1 MPARSPQHRAQPLRL
16 RDLRWTCPASWIPAA
31 KRRKN
36 DDDAP
41 DPWLGFG
48 LLGQTRALQALEL
61 GLNVKG
67 SGYNVF
73 VANLGGSDEPEQV
86 VQLIEQ
92 LRDKLHCEIPHEH
105 VFVHNF
111 DDPVRPKH
119 LQLRSGQAAMLQE
132 GMVRWVRALSRE
144 ISQLL
149 ESDAHSERR
158 QHLYNRYRRA
168 EEQLFRRFGKE
179 LQQAGLELVQI
190 EDENGARRDIFVRI
204 GEQLLP
210 VEALPEL
217 PRDARPKVAEIKRF
231 NKLYEAALADLNK
244 VQRKARALG
253 LRLISQVQSMDAKVV
268 EEVVQSLTLALA
280 EEVEADLEMAAWLG
294 DCAGYANSHPQL
306 FLRHESIGDDDDDD
320 TGKAPFGLEVFE
332 VNVVR
337 SLPKDDGCPIV
348 YEQHPNY
355 SNLFGSVERH
365 VLRQG
370 PGKAHMAVRSGSLL
384 EADGGFLVLN
394 ARDIF
399 RETEVW
405 RALKRTMQTGRL
417 EIHALEAISPLGV
430 TGVRP
435 APIPLNLKLVLV
447 GSADLFEALH
457 VQDADFPNIFK
468 VKAEFEETVPL
479 NRKHVGGL
487 ATSLRALGAEMGL
500 LPFARSGLQALA
512 ERAVNLAGRRTQI
525 STELPILLD
534 FAREASYF
542 AERSPKKKIARE
554 HVMEAKAAFRRM
566 HATDSEWHLRHVMEG
581 VYEIQTDGEKVGS
594 LNALTVVGLG
604 PLSFGRVARVS
615 AVVAAGDESYL
626 NIERDVD
633 LSGPIHSKGVLM
645 LESFMRHRFGQK
657 RSLPVKVSLTFDQNY
672 GPIDGDS
679 ASSTEV
685 YALMS
690 AIGEMPLRQ
699 DVAVTG
705 AVNMK
710 GDVLAVGGVNAKVRG
725 FFDLCHARGL
735 TGKQGVILPKSN
747 VQDLMLDETVIN
759 SVRAGLFHLWAVDH
773 VDAGIAVLTGLKAT
787 EVRARV
793 QKGLETFAE
802 ALKES
807 NDSADDSSDSD
818 SSKSAS

>member
-1 MPARSPQHRAQPLRL
+1 MPARSPQHRAQQLRL

-31 KRRKN
+31 KSRKKE
-36 DDDAP
+36 DDAP
-41 DPWLGFG
+41 DPWLAFG
-48 LLGQTRALQALEL
+48 LMGQTRALQALEI

-73 VANLGGSDEPEQV
+73 VAGLGGSDEPEKAV
-86 VQLIEQ
+86 SLIEQ
-92 LRDKLHCEIPHEH
+92 LRNKLQCEIPQEH

-119 LQLRSGQAAMLQE
+119 LELKAGQAVALQE
-132 GMVRWVRALSRE
+132 GMQRWVSALSRE
-144 ISQLL
+144 ISQILD
-149 ESDAHSERR
+149 SDAHSERR

-168 EEQLFRRFGKE
+168 EEQLFRRFGRE
-179 LQQAGLELVQI
+179 LQKAGLELVQI
-190 EDENGARRDIFVRI
+190 EDENGARRDIFCRI
-204 GEQLLP
+204 GDQVLP
-210 VEALPEL
+210 LEALAEL
-217 PRDARPKVAEIKRF
+217 PKDARPKATEIKKLG
-231 NKLYEAALADLNK
+231 KLYEAAMSDLHK

-253 LRLISQVQSMDAKVV
+253 LRLISQVQSMDASVV
-268 EEVVQSLTLALA
+268 EELVQSLTLALA

-294 DCAGYANSHPQL
+294 DCAGYANTHPQL
-306 FLRHESIGDDDDDD
+306 FLRGDAIGDDDDDD
-320 TGKAPFGLEVFE
+320 ASKVPFGLEVFE
-332 VNVVR
+332 VSVVR
-337 SLPKDDGCPIV
+337 SLPKSGACPIV
-348 YEQHPNY
+348 FEQHPNY

-365 VLRQG
+365 ILRQG
-370 PGKAHMAVRSGSLL
+370 VGMAHLAVRSGSLL
-384 EADGGFLVLN
+384 EADGGYLVLN

-435 APIPLNLKLVLV
+435 EAIPLNLKLVLV
-447 GSADLFEALH
+447 GSAELFEGLH
-457 VQDADFPNIFK
+457 VQDHDFPNIFK
-468 VKAEFEETVPL
+468 VKAEFEETVKL
-479 NRKHVGGL
+479 NRKHVAEL
-487 ATSLRALGAEMGL
+487 ATSLRALGAERGL

-554 HVMEAKAAFRRM
+554 HVMEAKGAFRRM
-566 HATDSEWHLRHVMEG
+566 HATDAEWHLRHVLEG
-581 VYEIQTDGEKVGS
+581 VYDIPTEGEKVGT

-615 AVVAAGDESYL
+615 AVVAAGEESYL

-657 RSLPVKVSLTFDQNY
+657 RGLPVKVSLTFDQNY

-685 YALMS
+685 YGLMS
-690 AIGEMPLRQ
+690 AIGQMPLRQ

-710 GDVLAVGGVNAKVRG
+710 GDVMAVGGVNAKVRG
-725 FFDLCHARGL
+725 FYDLCHARGL

-747 VQDLMLDETVIN
+747 VQDLMLDEEIIN

-773 VDAGIAVLTGLKAT
+773 VDAGLEVLTGLKAA
-787 EVRARV
+787 EVQARV

-807 NDSADDSSDSD
+807 NDTASNSSDE
-818 SSKSAS
+818 

>member
-1 MPARSPQHRAQPLRL
+1 MPARSARHRAQPLRL

-31 KRRKN
+31 KSRKK

-41 DPWLGFG
+41 DPWLAFG
-48 LLGQTRALQALEL
+48 LLGQARALQALEL
-61 GLNVKG
+61 GLNVQG

-73 VANLGGSDEPEQV
+73 VAGLGGSDEPEKV
-86 VQLIEQ
+86 VSLIER
-92 LRDKLHCEIPHEH
+92 LRNKLHCAIPHEH

-119 LQLRSGQAAMLQE
+119 LQLKAGQANMLQE
-132 GMVRWVRALSRE
+132 GMQRWVSALSRE
-144 ISQLL
+144 IPQLL

-168 EEQLFRRFGKE
+168 EEQLFRRFGRE
-179 LQQAGLELVQI
+179 LQEADLELVQI

-204 GEQLLP
+204 GEQLIP

-217 PRDARPKVAEIKRF
+217 PKDARPKVAEIKRF

-253 LRLISQVQSMDAKVV
+253 LRLISQVQGMDAAVV

-306 FLRHESIGDDDDDD
+306 FLRGDAVGDDDDDD
-320 TGKAPFGLEVFE
+320 PGKAPFGLEVFE
-332 VNVVR
+332 VSVVR
-337 SLPKDDGCPIV
+337 SLPKDGACPIV
-348 YEQHPNY
+348 FEQHPNY

-365 VLRQG
+365 ILRQG
-370 PGKAHMAVRSGSLL
+370 VGKTHIAVRSGSLL
-384 EADGGFLVLN
+384 EADGGYLVLN

-435 APIPLNLKLVLV
+435 EAIPLNLKLVLV
-447 GSADLFEALH
+447 GSAELFEALH
-457 VQDADFPNIFK
+457 VQDHDFPNIFK
-468 VKAEFEETVPL
+468 VKAEFEETVQL
-479 NRKHVGGL
+479 NRKHVAEL

-554 HVMEAKAAFRRM
+554 H
-566 HATDSEWHLRHVMEG
+566 T
-581 VYEIQTDGEKVGS
+581 EI
-594 LNALTVVGLG
+594 
-604 PLSFGRVARVS
+604 
-615 AVVAAGDESYL
+615 
-626 NIERDVD
+626 
-633 LSGPIHSKGVLM
+633 
-645 LESFMRHRFGQK
+645 
-657 RSLPVKVSLTFDQNY
+657 
-672 GPIDGDS
+672 
-679 ASSTEV
+679 
-685 YALMS
+685 
-690 AIGEMPLRQ
+690 
-699 DVAVTG
+699 
-705 AVNMK
+705 
-710 GDVLAVGGVNAKVRG
+710 
-725 FFDLCHARGL
+725 
-735 TGKQGVILPKSN
+735 
-747 VQDLMLDETVIN
+747 
-759 SVRAGLFHLWAVDH
+759 
-773 VDAGIAVLTGLKAT
+773 
-787 EVRARV
+787 
-793 QKGLETFAE
+793 
-802 ALKES
+802 
-807 NDSADDSSDSD
+807 
-818 SSKSAS
+818 

>member
-1 MPARSPQHRAQPLRL
+1 MPARKPQHRAQQLRL
-16 RDLRWTCPASWIPAA
+16 RDLRWTCPASWIPAVKA
-31 KRRKN
+31 KKN
-36 DDDAP
+36 GGESP
-41 DPWLGFG
+41 DPWLAFG
-48 LLGQTRALQALEL
+48 LLGQTRALQALEI
-61 GLNVKG
+61 GLNVQG

-73 VANLGGSDEPEQV
+73 VAGLGGSDEPEKV
-86 VQLIEQ
+86 VRLIEQ
-92 LRDKLHCEIPHEH
+92 LRNKLHCEIPHEH

-119 LQLRSGQAAMLQE
+119 LKLNRGQAVMLQE
-132 GMVRWVRALSRE
+132 GMQRWVRALSRE

-179 LQQAGLELVQI
+179 LQQANLELVQI
-190 EDENGARRDIFVRI
+190 EDENGARRDIFVKI
-204 GEQLLP
+204 GDQLLP

-217 PRDARPKVAEIKRF
+217 PRDARPKAAEIKKYL
-231 NKLYEAALADLNK
+231 KLYEAALADLNK

-253 LRLISQVQSMDAKVV
+253 LRLISQVQAMDGAVV
-268 EEVVQSLTLALA
+268 QEVVQSLTLALA

-294 DCAGYANSHPQL
+294 DCAGFANSHPQL
-306 FLRHESIGDDDDDD
+306 FLRGDHVGEDEDDDS
-320 TGKAPFGLEVFE
+320 GNAPYGMEVFE
-332 VNVVR
+332 VSVVR
-337 SLPKDDGCPIV
+337 SLPKDAGCPIV

-355 SNLFGSVERH
+355 SNLFGAVERH

-370 PGKAHMAVRSGSLL
+370 VGKTHMAVRSGSLL
-384 EADGGFLVLN
+384 EADGGYLVLN

-435 APIPLNLKLVLV
+435 EAIPLNLKLVLV
-447 GSADLFEALH
+447 GSSELFEGLH
-457 VQDADFPNIFK
+457 VQDHDFPKIFK

-479 NRKHVGGL
+479 NRKHVAEL
-487 ATSLRALGAEMGL
+487 ATSLRALGNEMGL

-566 HATDSEWHLRHVMEG
+566 HATDAEWHLRHVLEG
-581 VYEIQTDGEKVGS
+581 VYDIPTGGNKIGT

-615 AVVAAGDESYL
+615 AVVAAGEESYL

-685 YALMS
+685 YGLMS
-690 AIGEMPLRQ
+690 AIGKIPLRQ

-725 FFDLCHARGL
+725 FWDLCHARGL
-735 TGKQGVILPKSN
+735 TGKQGVILPKAN
-747 VQDLMLDETVIN
+747 VKDLMLDEEVIH

-773 VDAGIAVLTGLKAT
+773 VDAGIEVLTGLKASA
-787 EVRARV
+787 VKARV
-793 QKGLETFAE
+793 QKGLEIYAE

-807 NDSADDSSDSD
+807 NESADDSSDDS